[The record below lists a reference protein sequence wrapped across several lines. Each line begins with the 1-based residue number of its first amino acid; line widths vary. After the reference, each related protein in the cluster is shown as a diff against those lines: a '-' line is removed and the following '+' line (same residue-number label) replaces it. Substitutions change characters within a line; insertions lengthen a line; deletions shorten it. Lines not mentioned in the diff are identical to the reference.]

1 MDNVEYAD
9 YREEIER
16 YANSI
21 RQKIDEELKRI
32 NDELDMV
39 RSSDNFK
46 YISRDKI
53 FGQIEERQETL
64 RQLRNSLD
72 DKVNSYNPE
81 VTFEEEF
88 NTLRSLA
95 NGTNFEEMFLPLES
109 MLSGKNMH
117 SEY

>member
-32 NDELDMV
+32 EDE
-39 RSSDNFK
+39 
-46 YISRDKI
+46 
-53 FGQIEERQETL
+53 
-64 RQLRNSLD
+64 
-72 DKVNSYNPE
+72 
-81 VTFEEEF
+81 
-88 NTLRSLA
+88 TLRSLV
-95 NGTNFEEMFLPLES
+95 NGTNFEEMFQHLDS

>member
-32 NDELDMV
+32 EDELDVV

-46 YISRDKI
+46 YISKDKI
-53 FGQIEERQETL
+53 FGEIL
-64 RQLRNSLD
+64 RQLRGSLD

-88 NTLRSLA
+88 NTLRSLV
-95 NGTNFEEMFLPLES
+95 NGTNFEEMFQHLDS